1 MVDNNE
7 LAQSLKQLQQSEYKR
22 MQNKIDRLTSELVR
36 VKGREKFIQSGGSGE
51 NWDSFVGDMAI
62 EHLKLSDDGR
72 SISGWD
78 ELTKTPG
85 FEKHL
90 SHSAGE
96 NQQQSQLQDQP
107 LQYSS
112 RRWEEVARLRQS
124 GDLQPAKRR
133 ATTSF

>member
-1 MVDNNE
+1 MTVNNE
-7 LAQSLKQLQQSEYKR
+7 VAQSLKQLQQSEYKR
-22 MQNKIDRLTSELVR
+22 MQNQIDRLTAELIR
-36 VKGREKFIQSGGSGE
+36 TKGRDRFIQSGGSGE
-51 NWDSFVGDMAI
+51 AWDSFVGDVAI

-72 SISGWD
+72 SIDGWD

-90 SHSAGE
+90 SQSAGE

-112 RRWEEVARLRQS
+112 ARWEEVARLRQS

-133 ATTSF
+133 ATTRF